1 MNSKTILKG
10 FVVLATSF
18 IFASGQNIFP
28 FRQILRVTQD
38 SFVSETLD
46 VLTTLRSYVA
56 IYLTFSENNTEEN
69 YIY

>member
-1 MNSKTILKG
+1 MNSNTTLKG
-10 FVVLATSF
+10 VVVLATSF

-46 VLTTLRSYVA
+46 VLTTLRYVA

>member
-1 MNSKTILKG
+1 MNSNTTLKG

-38 SFVSETLD
+38 SFVNETLD
-46 VLTTLRSYVA
+46 VLTTLRYVA

>member
-1 MNSKTILKG
+1 MNSNTTLKG

-46 VLTTLRSYVA
+46 VLTTLRYVA